1 MVLVKRLK
9 ERDCYD
15 LLRDECGFT
24 HYGVRVV
31 ARRYMWSDR
40 WRRALE
46 KEKQQFKIDNG
57 DEIEAIALRCLRPEP
72 VDSGRALLAIAWNN
86 PKQPPA
92 ICWETCLEVVKTIGR
107 VMEYDK
113 EQKQTLRQSVDKL
126 RKYEKRIM
134 EKRWTEN
141 LITAYLTIK
150 GYLPAP

>member
-1 MVLVKRLK
+1 MKRLK
-9 ERDCYD
+9 ERDCYN

-31 ARRYMWSDR
+31 ARKYMWSPR

-46 KEKQQFKIDNG
+46 KEKQQFKLDNAE
-57 DEIEAIALRCLRPEP
+57 EIEAIALRCLRPAP
-72 VDSGRALLAIAWNN
+72 QDAGMAVLAIAWNN
-86 PKQPPA
+86 PKHPPA

-113 EQKQTLRQSVDKL
+113 EQKQTVRQTVDKL
-126 RKYEKRIM
+126 RKYEKKKM
-134 EKRWTEN
+134 ENRWTEN

-150 GYLPAP
+150 GHLPPP